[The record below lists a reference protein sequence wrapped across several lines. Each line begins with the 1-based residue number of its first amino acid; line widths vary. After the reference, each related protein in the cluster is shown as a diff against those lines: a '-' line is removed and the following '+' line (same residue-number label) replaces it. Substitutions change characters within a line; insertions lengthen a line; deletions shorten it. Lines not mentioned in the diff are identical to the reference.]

1 MLFAKGSI
9 PDRQHFCPILKPISG
24 GDMENL
30 PVKEDRHSEADY
42 RRLTYEINKKNPAL
56 AAILNVCIAGAGHFY
71 CGKIISGLITF
82 AAVFF
87 CGILFIMIDVFT
99 AGFGLLLT
107 IPAMLLL
114 LVGLFLDGMWIAN
127 KVNRKSEM
135 EMLYQN
141 KKSAA

>member
-1 MLFAKGSI
+1 
-9 PDRQHFCPILKPISG
+9 
-24 GDMENL
+24 MENL
-30 PVKEDRHSEADY
+30 PVKEDSRSETDY

-82 AAVFF
+82 MAVII
-87 CGILFIMIDVFT
+87 CGICFVLIDIFT

-127 KVNRKSEM
+127 KVNRKMEM
-135 EMLYQN
+135 EILNQ
-141 KKSAA
+141 KEKSGV